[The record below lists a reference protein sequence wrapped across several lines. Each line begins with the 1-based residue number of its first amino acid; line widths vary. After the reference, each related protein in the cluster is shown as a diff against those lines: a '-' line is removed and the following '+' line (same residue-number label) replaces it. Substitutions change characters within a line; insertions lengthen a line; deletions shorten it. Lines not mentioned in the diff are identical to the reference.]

1 MEAFDLGR
9 RIRDFIIPNIRKKYH
24 ITGQF
29 LSLAAAA
36 EVIQVVRLGLLAA
49 GFGELTE
56 EQLTELGT
64 VLEPEVHQQLRPRS
78 GGKKAVVLEIERL
91 WSDRSASHA
100 TLDGPQPKAPVRVK
114 KVAMLSLLGML
125 LGMGLATLFFY
136 SRGMIRQ
143 EVGKTRWR
151 VRFGRC
157 RDVIANRLAI
167 RQRSRASL
175 PW

>member
-1 MEAFDLGR
+1 METFDLGR

-24 ITGQF
+24 ITGQY

-56 EQLTELGT
+56 EQLIELGT

-91 WSDRSASHA
+91 WSERPAAHA
-100 TLDGPQPKAPVRVK
+100 T
-114 KVAMLSLLGML
+114 
-125 LGMGLATLFFY
+125 
-136 SRGMIRQ
+136 RG
-143 EVGKTRWR
+143 
-151 VRFGRC
+151 
-157 RDVIANRLAI
+157 
-167 RQRSRASL
+167 RSSTQSCSGA
-175 PW
+175 